1 MTNYIDLNTDL
12 GESYGAYKIGQDDLI
27 MQYISSA
34 NIACGYHAGDHNVIH
49 HTVKQ
54 AIENKVGLGAHP
66 GLQDL
71 IGFGRRPM
79 TVSSDELYNLIIYQV
94 GAVQTFAHLYN
105 NEINHV
111 KPHGALFNMASQDK
125 EMAHVIAQAVYDI
138 NPSLILFGLSGGQL
152 VKMGKKV
159 GLRVAEEVFAD
170 RTYQPDGSLTTR
182 TEANAM
188 IEDPGEAVSRVI
200 RMVTEGKV
208 ETVDGSDI
216 PIKADTVCVH
226 GDEDKSLEF
235 VKQLRDG
242 LRKQGI
248 EIRRVGT

>member
-54 AIENKVGLGAHP
+54 AIENRVGLGVHP

-111 KPHGALFNMASQDK
+111 KPHGALFNMASRDA
-125 EMAHVIAQAVYDI
+125 EMAHVIARAVYDI
-138 NPSLILFGLSGGQL
+138 NPNLILFGLSGGEL
-152 VKMGKKV
+152 VKMGKQV

-170 RTYQPDGSLTTR
+170 RTYQPDGTLTAR
-182 TEANAM
+182 TEASAM
-188 IEDPGEAVSRVI
+188 IEDANEAVSRVI

-216 PIKADTVCVH
+216 AIRADTVCVH
-226 GDEDKSLEF
+226 GDEEKSLEF

-242 LRKQGI
+242 LTKQGI